1 MYGNRHFSG
10 GSASRE
16 NKGGDSV
23 KKTVV
28 VEAPAKINL
37 FLDITGKRA
46 DGYHL
51 LHSVMQS
58 IDLSDKIIL
67 SRMSGRGIYISCS
80 RARIPCDENNL
91 AHRAASR
98 FLEAFGLKP
107 DFALSIDL
115 EKSIPSQA
123 GLGGGSSDAAAV
135 LVGLNAMFGI
145 HADREALCRVGLPI
159 GADVPFCIMGGTM
172 GVTGIGERLEPLAP
186 MPDCEIVLAKP
197 EQGVDTASAFRAYDA
212 LKSRPQIPGKEALLQ
227 SLDTGDLNG
236 LASGMGN
243 VLEAACP
250 VPEVRQL
257 KERMLQA
264 GALGAAMSGSG
275 SAVYGLFDKRPLA
288 KRCMRKLYELSES
301 VFLVRPIARGV
312 RVVRTAE

>member
-1 MYGNRHFSG
+1 M
-10 GSASRE
+10 
-16 NKGGDSV
+16 

-28 VEAPAKINL
+28 IEAPAKINL
-37 FLDITGKRA
+37 FLDIAGKRA

-58 IDLSDKIIL
+58 IDLCDKVIL

-91 AHRAASR
+91 AHRAAAR
-98 FLEAFGLKP
+98 FLEAFQIRP
-107 DFALSIDL
+107 EFALSIDL
-115 EKSIPSQA
+115 EKHIPSQA

-135 LVGLNAMFGI
+135 LVGMNAMFGI
-145 HADREALCRVGLPI
+145 HADREALCKIGLPI

-172 GVTGIGERLEPLAP
+172 GVTGIGEGLEPLPP

-197 EQGVDTASAFRAYDA
+197 EKGVDTASAFRAYDA
-212 LKSRPQIPGKEALLQ
+212 LKAPPKIPDGSAILQ
-227 SLDTGDLNG
+227 SLDMGDLKG
-236 LASGMGN
+236 IVSGMGN

-250 VPEVRQL
+250 VPEVQQL

-264 GALGAAMSGSG
+264 GALGTAMSGSG